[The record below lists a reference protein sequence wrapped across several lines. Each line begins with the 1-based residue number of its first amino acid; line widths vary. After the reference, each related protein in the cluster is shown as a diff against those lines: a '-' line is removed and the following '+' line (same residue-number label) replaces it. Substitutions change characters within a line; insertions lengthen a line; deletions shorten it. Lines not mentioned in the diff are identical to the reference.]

1 MGYSVRTLGWRYTEW
16 RAFDPSMGVVRG
28 WETDAPIAIELY
40 QHQDEL
46 AAGGDA
52 GAQVSL
58 GNGSCS
64 WTYEHQNVASDP
76 ANAQQIRRLKAL
88 LCHGQAPESCPR
100 SRAR

>member
-16 RAFDPSMGVVRG
+16 WAFDPSMGVVRG
-28 WETDAPIAIELY
+28 WGTDAPIAIELY

-46 AAGGDA
+46 VEGGDA

-64 WTYEHQNVASDP
+64 WTYEHQNVAGDP
-76 ANAQQIRRLKAL
+76 ANVQQIRRLKAL
-88 LCHGQAPESCPR
+88 LCHGQAPESCAG
-100 SRAR
+100 SS